1 MLSGLRLISY
11 MSVNRK
17 CGMILKYV
25 RQNIDEVA
33 LAYGI
38 MPDSTV
44 GNVDNNGV

>member
-1 MLSGLRLISY
+1 MLSGLRLISF

-17 CGMILKYV
+17 CGMILKHA

-38 MPDSTV
+38 MPVSTV
-44 GNVDNNGV
+44 RNVDNNEV